1 MILESIVTTV
11 DENGR
16 VNIAPLGPIVL
27 PRETNAGKSLSPA
40 NEFNEAHEFIADNQ
54 STGPQGPGGSPSPSF
69 CLRPY
74 EGSRTC
80 DNLLANGNAVIHV
93 TDDALLIAKT
103 AIGHVDSE
111 GLVCQAE
118 GASPKHIRLKDCH
131 RWFAIEV
138 TQYGG
143 TPPRHEMHAE
153 CVAEG
158 VVRPF
163 FGFNR
168 AKHAVIE
175 AAIMATR
182 IGLID
187 AETIRVSLSELRI
200 PVDKT
205 AGPAEREAY
214 EMIAQYIHERL
225 S

>member
-1 MILESIVTTV
+1 MILESIVTTIDDDGV
-11 DENGR
+11 
-16 VNIAPLGPIVL
+16 VNIAPLGPIV
-27 PRETNAGKSLSPA
+27 RPA
-40 NEFNEAHEFIADNQ
+40 KVDSGVDGNKW
-54 STGPQGPGGSPSPSF
+54 PSF

-74 EGSRTC
+74 QGSRTC
-80 DNLLANGNAVIHV
+80 DNLLSNGKAVIHV

-103 AIGHVDSE
+103 AIGQVVAD
-111 GLVCQAE
+111 GLVCNAE
-118 GASPKHIRLKDCH
+118 NASPQHVRLRDCH
-131 RWFAIEV
+131 RWFAVEV

-143 TPPRHEMHAE
+143 EPPRHEMIAH

-158 VVRPF
+158 IVRPF

-187 AETIRVSLSELRI
+187 SKTIRRSMEELRV
-200 PVDKT
+200 PVEKT
-205 AGPAEREAY
+205 AGPDEREAY
-214 EMIAQYIHERL
+214 ERIAKYINERL